1 MVSGTFSYTFQE
13 HPSTIIWEIKDAPS
27 CCSFPNPRHSPYPST
42 GLQSPL
48 QYSTQTQPTESSL
61 GQGTP
66 STIPIKAQSGFT
78 SLAYSHHKLKRSPD
92 LPIHLDACENALP
105 PPPLLFLLLPPGA
118 HPKGSSSRPPPSSV
132 TRAVSH
138 EQCHTPVACHFPS
151 SLAGFTPTS
160 MFGPLNRKEGLKSCP
175 DTNPSKGG
183 EKTSSHYSS
192 SGKFSFSAGW
202 VFEPTSLSCR
212 VILQFR

>member
-92 LPIHLDACENALP
+92 LPPTWMPVKMLF
-105 PPPLLFLLLPPGA
+105 PLLPF
-118 HPKGSSSRPPPSSV
+118 SSSCCPQELIPRAALLGPLQ
-132 TRAVSH
+132 AVSH
-138 EQCHTPVACHFPS
+138 EQCHTPIACHFPS

-160 MFGPLNRKEGLKSCP
+160 MFRPLNRKEGLKSCP

-192 SGKFSFSAGW
+192 PGKFSFSAGW

>member
-105 PPPLLFLLLPPGA
+105 PPPPPLLLLLLPPGA

-132 TRAVSH
+132 THPLLATSLPHSQVSH
-138 EQCHTPVACHFPS
+138 PLQC
-151 SLAGFTPTS
+151 LG
-160 MFGPLNRKEGLKSCP
+160 R
-175 DTNPSKGG
+175 
-183 EKTSSHYSS
+183 
-192 SGKFSFSAGW
+192 
-202 VFEPTSLSCR
+202 
-212 VILQFR
+212 